1 MYRRLVVRFDPI
13 GLVQPV
19 FAQPD
24 QHPGLA
30 LHRRFILR
38 PPYRDIALGDP
49 LLVCVAVF
57 LLAHPSRQRRAP
69 DLQHSRD
76 LVPGASE
83 SRQLPHLL
91 GIDLDLLSRHSDLP
105 ALNHY

>member
-1 MYRRLVVRFDPI
+1 MYRRLVVRFDSV

-19 FAQPD
+19 FAQPYE
-24 QHPGLA
+24 PPRLA
-30 LHRRFILR
+30 LHRRVVLR
-38 PPYRDIALGDP
+38 PPQGNVTLGDP
-49 LLVCVAVF
+49 LLVCVAILF
-57 LLAHPSRQRRAP
+57 LAHPSRQRRAP

-91 GIDLDLLSRHSDLP
+91 GIALDLLSRHSDLP